1 MIIHVVA
8 SIRLCFFTSQF
19 FSKLFFIVICII
31 VNKSQFIL
39 QRKRTFFISMI
50 GLYVSFLCLF
60 RDYEMYKTLQIC
72 TLRWLD
78 DTYLKRLCD
87 LDFRIPSYPYCDWP
101 ISLILTNER
110 LWSIFDLSLLSKW
123 RVDQKGID
131 LAGIFLMIKILLK
144 MKKWHQI

>member
-19 FSKLFFIVICII
+19 FQNFFLLLYVSSLTNHNSYYKENGLFF
-31 VNKSQFIL
+31 L
-39 QRKRTFFISMI
+39 SMI

-131 LAGIFLMIKILLK
+131 LAGIFLMILLK